1 MPPHGSNA
9 PDEARSS
16 EGLILYED
24 RRLECA
30 SAVDTSP
37 ASQRRLAGAWD

>member
-1 MPPHGSNA
+1 MPPMRCSV